1 MSGIVGSNV
10 ARASG
15 TVASPVGGGPSYGSG
30 DEWVRYNSN
39 QINENITVASGKNA
53 SSVGPI
59 TVGSS
64 YSVTVNGVYTVI

>member
-15 TVASPVGGGPSYGSG
+15 TVASPVGGGPSYG
-30 DEWVRYNSN
+30 